1 MEIQINVQVETD
13 EIHKQELEKKAKKIL
28 SALGYTEVELSIALV
43 DEELMTELNER
54 YRGKKKPT
62 NVLSF
67 SMSEG
72 EFPHLHPEVLG
83 DVVICVP
90 VAKKE
95 AEESG
100 LTVDERIT
108 ELLIHG
114 ILHLFGFDHER
125 SDEDDKKMRK
135 KTEEILALLRNN
147 N

>member
-1 MEIQINVQVETD
+1 M
-13 EIHKQELEKKAKKIL
+13 
-28 SALGYTEVELSIALV
+28 GYTKVELSIALV

-54 YRGKKKPT
+54 YRGKKKTT

-72 EFPHLHPEVLG
+72 EFPHLHPEMLG